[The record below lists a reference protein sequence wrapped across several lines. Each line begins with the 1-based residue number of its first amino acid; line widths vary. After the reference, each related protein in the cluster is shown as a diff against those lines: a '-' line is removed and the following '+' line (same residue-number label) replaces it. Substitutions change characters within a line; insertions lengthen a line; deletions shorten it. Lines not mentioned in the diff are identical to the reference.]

1 MRETPQMT
9 VFQRP
14 ARKREL
20 VSTTTIIQSLLSGML
35 EGVNYALYC
44 LGLAFVFGIMRIIN
58 MAHGEFLV
66 LGGYIAYWLLVKWGL
81 NPLPALPL
89 AAVIAAGASLLC
101 YRAFLQRIRTTAE
114 LNTLILT
121 FGIGIFLSN
130 IYLQLWSADI
140 RNIGV
145 DWMEKPLMLGGIY
158 ISLGEIITFAI
169 SFMGVLGLHSFL
181 RHSKTGKAI
190 RITAIDRDAATL
202 AGINVERVDLIAFS
216 IGGLLAGLGGPLLGM
231 LSFVSP
237 GTGIHITVK
246 AFILTVLAGVGSIRG
261 LILAGMILGVGEA
274 MTVTFISSSYR
285 ELFGFVL
292 FLVILLVRPSGLF
305 GRRI

>member
-1 MRETPQMT
+1 MT

-89 AAVIAAGASLLC
+89 AAVIAAGVSLLC

-202 AGINVERVDLIAFS
+202 AGINVERVDLIAFG

-274 MTVTFISSSYR
+274 MTVTFVSSSYR

>member
-1 MRETPQMT
+1 MI
-9 VFQRP
+9 
-14 ARKREL
+14 
-20 VSTTTIIQSLLSGML
+20 STTTIIQSILSGLL

-66 LGGYIAYWLLVKWGL
+66 LGGYIAYWLLIKWGL
-81 NPLPALPL
+81 NPLLSLPL
-89 AAVIAAGASLLC
+89 AAAFAAGASFLS
-101 YRAFLQRIRTTAE
+101 YRVFLQRIRTTAE

-130 IYLQLWSADI
+130 LYLQLWSADL

-145 DWMEKPLMLGGIY
+145 HWMENPLQFGGIY
-158 ISLGEIITFAI
+158 ISLGEIATFAV
-169 SFMGVLGLHSFL
+169 SFAGVLVLHFFL
-181 RHSKTGKAI
+181 RRSKMGKAI
-190 RITAIDRDAATL
+190 RITAIDRDAAAL
-202 AGINVERVDLIAFS
+202 AGIDVERIDLLAFS
-216 IGGLLAGLGGPLLGM
+216 IGGLLAGLGGPLLGA

-237 GTGIHITVK
+237 GTGIAITIK
-246 AFILTVLAGVGSIRG
+246 AFILTVLAGVGSIPG
-261 LILAGMILGVGEA
+261 LIVAGMILGVGEA
-274 MTVTFISSSYR
+274 MTVTFITSSYR

-305 GRRI
+305 GKRI